1 MVFTQYYVNYL
12 AIRKKINMKSVKV
25 DLLNQSYNI
34 NIGNNILHD
43 CLDIYIQ
50 NKQNCIFIVDKN
62 VNVNFPHDARVVK
75 LDKCGEKIK
84 TFSYFEY
91 ISEKLLNSYSMN
103 RSTILI
109 AIGGGSVGDLCG
121 FIASVMLR
129 GIRYI
134 QVPTTLL
141 AMADSSIGGKTGIN
155 SSRLKNMIGS
165 FYQPMG
171 VICDLSFLNSCDDRN
186 WKSGY
191 AEIFK
196 HAIIN
201 DKYDFF
207 NILID
212 SADKFN
218 AKNLNYVAQILEIS
232 CKIKRDI
239 VQEDEFETKGVRE
252 LLNFGHTICHS
263 IEKLDNLNHIIR
275 HGEAVA
281 IGMILEMKLAEKMS
295 ILKDDS
301 IIDNSIQHL
310 KHVGM
315 NTDLAEFYSFHRI
328 SYNIDNVIESMIEIM
343 KMDKK
348 NTSDEI
354 KFVLPSNAGQFTK
367 TNISISDLKKCLS
380 ELL

>member
-1 MVFTQYYVNYL
+1 MQ
-12 AIRKKINMKSVKV
+12 SVKI
-25 DLLNQSYNI
+25 DLLNKSYNV

-43 CLDIYIQ
+43 CLDVYIQ
-50 NKQNCIFIVDKN
+50 NPQNCIFIVDQN
-62 VNVNFPHDARVVK
+62 VNVNLPDDARVIK
-75 LDKCGEKIK
+75 LDKCGEEIK
-84 TFSYFEY
+84 AFSCFEY
-91 ISEKLLNSYSMN
+91 IAEKLLNSYSIN

-129 GIRYI
+129 GIKYI

-155 SSRLKNMIGS
+155 SSRFKNMIGS
-165 FYQPMG
+165 FHQPMG
-171 VICDLSFLNSCDDRN
+171 VICDVSFLNSCDDRD

-196 HAIIN
+196 HAIID

-212 SADKFN
+212 NADKFN

-232 CKIKRDI
+232 CKIKRGI

-252 LLNFGHTICHS
+252 LLNFGHTICHG
-263 IEKLDNLNHIIR
+263 IEKLDSLNHIIR

-281 IGMILEMKLAEKMS
+281 IGMILEIKLAEKMS

-301 IIDNSIQHL
+301 LIYKYIQHL
-310 KHVGM
+310 KGVGM
-315 NTDLAEFYSFHRI
+315 NTDLAEFYSLHRI

-354 KFVLPSNAGQFTK
+354 KFILPSNTGKFTK
-367 TNISISDLKKCLS
+367 MNISISDLEKCLS